1 MAIDNIQ
8 LGGNI
13 IREDSEQGITRIP
26 ENRTLM
32 ANQFTD
38 DEPILPE
45 VVEGLKTS
53 EEVFNYFRPNVDV
66 TFQNKEG
73 QPVMEHFRF
82 QKCSRFCCQ
91 GYDGKK
97 SFP

>member
-38 DEPILPE
+38 DEPIPVSYTHLDVYKRQGPE
-45 VVEGLKTS
+45 YEKYINVE
-53 EEVFNYFRPNVDV
+53 
-66 TFQNKEG
+66 
-73 QPVMEHFRF
+73 
-82 QKCSRFCCQ
+82 
-91 GYDGKK
+91 
-97 SFP
+97 

>member
-53 EEVFNYFRPNVDV
+53 E
-66 TFQNKEG
+66 
-73 QPVMEHFRF
+73 
-82 QKCSRFCCQ
+82 KCSTIFDRMLMSHF
-91 GYDGKK
+91 KTRK
-97 SFP
+97 ASL